1 MREALTVIESQ
12 YALDLAEE
20 VNGSHIQCAFVC
32 RRRTGP
38 DHPVTFALV
47 WILPFASTH
56 WKRSSQKSGDC
67 LLVAIREGLG
77 QVVVRLSERRRV
89 IGSGK
94 RPGR

>member
-1 MREALTVIESQ
+1 MREALTVMNPQ

-20 VNGSHIQCAFVC
+20 VNGSHIQCAFVVGGELGQIIQDL
-32 RRRTGP
+32 RLGMDPAVRLDP
-38 DHPVTFALV
+38 LEAL
-47 WILPFASTH
+47 I
-56 WKRSSQKSGDC
+56 QKSGDC